1 MKEVHLFYDPN
12 AAKQGTCELPLEESG
27 HAVRVLRLR
36 EGSPIFITNGNGAF
50 FEGKILSTTA
60 KRCLYEVVNS
70 WDDRRL
76 WKGGIHL
83 AVAPT
88 KNMDRME
95 WLVEK
100 ATEIGFDSLTLLRCE
115 CSERKT
121 IREDRLEKIVAG
133 AIKQSHKAF
142 KPAIHPMVSL
152 KDFLSTPYPGQK
164 FIAHCLEG
172 SQGDEK
178 ERLSHV
184 SKRNFLFDLV
194 EREAQT
200 LVLIGPEGDFT
211 KEELCLATHA
221 GYTSVSL
228 GESRLRT
235 ETAAL
240 VAVHLMNLKKSS

>member
-1 MKEVHLFYDPN
+1 MKEVHLFYDPD
-12 AAKQGTCELPLEESG
+12 AAMQGVCELPSDEAG

-36 EGSPIFITNGNGAF
+36 EGNSLWITNGKGTF

-60 KRCLYEVVNS
+60 KHCIYEVVRS
-70 WDDRRL
+70 WDDRKL
-76 WKGGIHL
+76 WNGSIHL

-88 KNMDRME
+88 KNMERME

-121 IREDRLEKIVAG
+121 IREDRLTKIVA
-133 AIKQSHKAF
+133 AAMKQSHKAF
-142 KPAIHPMVSL
+142 KPAIHPIVSL
-152 KDFLSTPYPGQK
+152 KDFLAKPFPEQK

-172 SQGDEK
+172 TEADER
-178 ERLSHV
+178 EALSHI

-211 KEELCLATHA
+211 QEELNLAIQA
-221 GYTSVSL
+221 GYTPVSL

-240 VAVHLMNLKKSS
+240 VAVHLMNLKKAE